1 MRFHA
6 GLIAAIVLL
15 LLPVAGR
22 AQRYVGVVIL
32 PPAGVFTA
40 ELSALSDALTN
51 AVAAL
56 PESETV
62 LLDADCTL
70 IDTAS
75 AREQLAGISSDSPED
90 QLLDLA
96 LLLDLDELLVVR
108 IGVIE
113 TAGARESVHIAT
125 RRVYVGQQG
134 AAEFAI
140 ELSGLGAADI
150 KHASEQFA
158 VRLSEWAGSLSPVS
172 SAPIPPAMTTA
183 PQQEA
188 APPDVPGATPSAAA
202 LTAEDAQPATTSPPT
217 PEPPDQPGTARL
229 AAARAALAVGDLE
242 LARREADLALRL
254 GVPAY
259 DLHMF
264 RADLAVAQNQPTEQ
278 RSWLERAAAANPE
291 AVEPLLRLGAVFDAQ
306 GLWQK
311 AIECYDQA
319 IALEPLSLSA
329 YTGAAAVLA
338 SRDRPKQA
346 AEYLAQ
352 AAEHNPQD
360 NALLMRLGDT
370 YRQANMPAEAE
381 EAYDLAARTAEPAL
395 AAQIMDRLGDLYVA
409 GSQFEEGFYCYA
421 EAVRLR
427 GGSARPMAQKRYEQ
441 IMDVADGA
449 VMAALQT
456 VTDAFYAYYRDRAMP
471 RERAYVIAER
481 SEARVA
487 EVSEFAVEL
496 PVPPALEQM
505 HLRRQL
511 FYDLAAEAIVALM
524 TYLDT
529 NLEQALSQYQ
539 TAVREASDEYE
550 GLHETAVK

>member
-1 MRFHA
+1 MRFHS
-6 GLIAAIVLL
+6 GIIAAIVLL

-62 LLDADCTL
+62 LLDANCTL

-75 AREQLAGISSDSPED
+75 AREQLAGISSDSSED

-113 TAGARESVHIAT
+113 TAGARESVRIAT

-158 VRLSEWAGSLSPVS
+158 VRLSEAGPPSPVS
-172 SAPIPPAMTTA
+172 SASVPPAMTTT
-183 PQQEA
+183 PEQEA
-188 APPDVPGATPSAAA
+188 APPDVSDATPSAAA
-202 LTAEDAQPATTSPPT
+202 STAEDAQPVPASTPT
-217 PEPPDQPGTARL
+217 PEPSGQPGIARL

-242 LARREADLALRL
+242 LARREADLALPL
-254 GVPAY
+254 GAPAY
-259 DLHMF
+259 ELYMF

-291 AVEPLLRLGAVFDAQ
+291 AVEPLLRLGAVLDAQ

-311 AIECYDQA
+311 AVECYDQA
-319 IALEPLSLSA
+319 IALDPASLPA
-329 YTGAAAVLA
+329 YTAAATVLT
-338 SRDRPKQA
+338 SRSRPKQA
-346 AEYLAQ
+346 AEYLAK
-352 AAEHNPQD
+352 AAERSPHD
-360 NALLMRLGDT
+360 NTLLMRLGDT
-370 YRQANMPAEAE
+370 YRQASMLAEAE
-381 EAYDLAARTAEPAL
+381 EAYDLAARTAEPPL
-395 AAQIMDRLGDLYVA
+395 AAQIMDRLGDLYVSS
-409 GSQFEEGFYCYA
+409 GQFEEGFRCYA
-421 EAVRLR
+421 EAARLR
-427 GGSARPMAQKRYEQ
+427 GDNAQPLAQKRYEQ
-441 IMDVADGA
+441 MTIVADEA
-449 VMAALQT
+449 VMSALQAASE
-456 VTDAFYAYYRDRAMP
+456 AFEAYYRDRTMP
-471 RERAYVIAER
+471 RERAYVIAEQ
-481 SEARVA
+481 SETRVA
-487 EVSEFAVEL
+487 EVAEFTVGL

-539 TAVREASDEYE
+539 TTVREACAEYE
-550 GLHETAVK
+550 GLHKTVVK